1 MERVAVDIQ
10 IVRLI
15 QRSRDID
22 SGLPRWARRSN
33 PIVRRELGYAWR
45 TMLPEIVFLRQA
57 FIVQAI
63 LIVLTLPFPFLIA
76 LTLPTVTASILLF
89 PFAIY
94 VYARLLFLTG
104 AAAARSITSELE
116 NHTLSLLRSTPHSTN
131 DIVASKASAAIWR
144 QVEDLGLLLIA
155 AALLSTPLLISQ
167 YGSLW
172 PLDQHPYLSR
182 IAMILGL
189 AVSMLRLALEPF
201 MMAMLGIM
209 MGAALKTRPAA
220 VMGTVVIAGFYFLC
234 VNLTRFI
241 PMSWPL
247 RFIADFVVPLTVPL
261 LIIALSLRLT
271 QHLLEEQQ

>member
-10 IVRLI
+10 IVRMI
-15 QRSRDID
+15 QRSKDID
-22 SGLPRWARRSN
+22 SGLPLWARRSN

-45 TMLPEIVFLRQA
+45 TMLPEVTFLRQA

-89 PFAIY
+89 PFAVY
-94 VYARLLFLTG
+94 VYGRLLFLTG

-116 NHTLSLLRSTPHSTN
+116 SHTLSLLRSTPQSTYE
-131 DIVASKASAAIWR
+131 IVASKAAAAIWR

-182 IAMILGL
+182 TAMILGL

-201 MMAMLGIM
+201 MLAMLGIV
-209 MGAALKTRPAA
+209 MGAALRTRPAA
-220 VMGTVVIAGFYFLC
+220 VMGTVVVAGFYFLC

-247 RFIADFVVPLTVPL
+247 RFIADFVVPLVVPL
-261 LIIALSLRLT
+261 LIIAVAFRLT
-271 QHLLEEQQ
+271 EHLLEEQH

>member
-1 MERVAVDIQ
+1 MERVAVDLQ
-10 IVRLI
+10 LVRMI
-15 QRSRDID
+15 QRSKDID
-22 SGLPRWARRSN
+22 SGLPLWARRSN
-33 PIVRRELGYAWR
+33 PIVRRELGRSWR
-45 TMLPEIVFLRQA
+45 TMLPEITFLRQA
-57 FIVQAI
+57 FVVQAI

-94 VYARLLFLTG
+94 VYGRLLFLTG
-104 AAAARSITSELE
+104 ATAARSITSELE
-116 NHTLSLLRSTPHSTN
+116 NYTLPLLRSSPYSTYE
-131 DIVASKASAAIWR
+131 IIASKAAASIWR

-182 IAMILGL
+182 TAMILGL

-201 MMAMLGIM
+201 MVAMLGIA

-220 VMGTVVIAGFYFLC
+220 VMGTVSVAGFYFLC

-247 RFIADFVVPLTVPL
+247 RFVVDFFIPLAVPL
-261 LIIALSLRLT
+261 LVTALSFRLT
-271 QHLLEEQQ
+271 QYLLEEHQ